1 MRSWLIIL
9 AILLIAPFAK
19 AELVYWDN
27 FVNLDDKRFNVTFVY
42 DKPIEN
48 SDYFVFA
55 LARGV
60 TVVADGKVVN
70 CKIED
75 RGIGTSIIC
84 EKINASRITYNFFY
98 ADPIQES
105 QGLNIFRYRFAITQP
120 VKNFSISIKL
130 PARNILVDEARLSG
144 TNLRPFEPTFG
155 EVFSDG
161 RDIFVTW
168 YLEKPP
174 IGTRVDSSVIYESSE
189 NFSISIIGFIILGVI
204 IIAGFAVIIYIRKT
218 RFKEILPVLTEN
230 ERKIMQIL
238 INDNKPVDQRRI
250 VRELDFSKAKI
261 SRLIHDL
268 ERRGLIEKKR
278 KGRTNILSLKR
289 DKKPEKTIPEVRKV

>member
-84 EKINASRITYNFFY
+84 EKINASRIVYNFFY